1 MGWHRAAEPRSHP
14 RAELFSGLALARSR
28 DQLTEVRE
36 EVYGRDDVL
45 QEPDVT
51 GISVRR
57 AGRGYSAVRGGGR
70 QAGPSVED
78 DLQHEWDAFVTQAY
92 GR

>member
-57 AGRGYSAVRGGGR
+57 AGRGYSAVRG
-70 QAGPSVED
+70 PSVED